1 MRTEG
6 KGYAVKLVKISQKLY
21 KFLPNFFHFWTT
33 RIKFPSVTFMLF
45 LLEQSIKSF
54 QFILFL
60 EENERMEKYENM
72 ISAQLKL
79 KKSEKT

>member
-1 MRTEG
+1 
-6 KGYAVKLVKISQKLY
+6 
-21 KFLPNFFHFWTT
+21 
-33 RIKFPSVTFMLF
+33 MLF